1 MNISWLLYLPICL
14 HTWQGDE
21 AAIIVCSL
29 CPGEKSH
36 QEKRVWGSTSTW
48 KWGKLPSFNKTYQK
62 YFQQACCLYLSSF
75 HQPNH
80 DPNFWSMHTELSC
93 VSQFLR
99 QWEANFFLRRS
110 MSSLPSR
117 SFTRKL
123 NHKWSIMPCFIQLA
137 KYFLQFKQ
145 AWYHRTCLDNEKK

>member
-75 HQPNH
+75 HQPAAAQ
-80 DPNFWSMHTELSC
+80 PW
-93 VSQFLR
+93 SQFLIH
-99 QWEANFFLRRS
+99 A
-110 MSSLPSR
+110 
-117 SFTRKL
+117 
-123 NHKWSIMPCFIQLA
+123 
-137 KYFLQFKQ
+137 
-145 AWYHRTCLDNEKK
+145 HRTFLCFSVSQTVRSKFLSKKKHVKSPLKELHQETKPQVEYHALFYSTSKILSTV